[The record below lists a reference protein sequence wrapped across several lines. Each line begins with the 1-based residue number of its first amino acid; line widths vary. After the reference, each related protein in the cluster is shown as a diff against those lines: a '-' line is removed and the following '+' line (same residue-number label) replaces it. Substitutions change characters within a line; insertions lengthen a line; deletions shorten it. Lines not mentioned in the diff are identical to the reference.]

1 VIIYFFIVTAFAM
14 IIFENGI
21 YLFNLLF
28 LVSFMTVLFR
38 MDEVAQKLNEEWK
51 TRHFES
57 SEEAFAKADE
67 GFVRESGP
75 SFFQKGKETKTVLAA
90 RKSKK

>member
-1 VIIYFFIVTAFAM
+1 M
-14 IIFENGI
+14 E
-21 YLFNLLF
+21 
-28 LVSFMTVLFR
+28 
-38 MDEVAQKLNEEWK
+38 EVAQKLTEEWK
-51 TRHFES
+51 TRHFMS

>member
-1 VIIYFFIVTAFAM
+1 M
-14 IIFENGI
+14 C
-21 YLFNLLF
+21 

-38 MDEVAQKLNEEWK
+38 MDDVAQRLNEEWK

-90 RKSKK
+90 KKK